1 MDEWEMM
8 IFRTLYSVPKNRSLV
23 NLFKQIY
30 ISSAKSDKYLNKSQ
44 VKYKNNG
51 LNFYENY
58 VQVHNHFNKV
68 LKYRKRKS
76 HHRMPNGTLRTRVEN
91 LKGPGSVNSI
101 FQKRQKGFF

>member
-1 MDEWEMM
+1 MM

-58 VQVHNHFNKV
+58 V
-68 LKYRKRKS
+68 
-76 HHRMPNGTLRTRVEN
+76 
-91 LKGPGSVNSI
+91 
-101 FQKRQKGFF
+101 

>member
-1 MDEWEMM
+1 MNGKWWFFE
-8 IFRTLYSVPKNRSLV
+8 LYTVYLKIDHLLV

-58 VQVHNHFNKV
+58 V
-68 LKYRKRKS
+68 
-76 HHRMPNGTLRTRVEN
+76 
-91 LKGPGSVNSI
+91 
-101 FQKRQKGFF
+101 